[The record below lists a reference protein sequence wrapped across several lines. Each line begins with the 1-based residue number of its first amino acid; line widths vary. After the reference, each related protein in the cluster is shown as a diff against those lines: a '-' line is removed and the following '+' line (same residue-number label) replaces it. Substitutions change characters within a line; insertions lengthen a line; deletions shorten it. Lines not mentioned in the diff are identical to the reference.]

1 MRFLPKLLAVVA
13 LAQDKPIEAPGSVHT
28 LVSEDPKGM
37 KTVFWLNGPLEF
49 LDEHDQVLE
58 TFDVFWFID
67 PSARQAPPFQGG
79 EG

>member
-1 MRFLPKLLAVVA
+1 MRFLPMLLAVVA

-58 TFDVFWFID
+58 TFDVFWFIEHYVT
-67 PSARQAPPFQGG
+67 PKQLEA
-79 EG
+79 E